1 MKSCKNSS
9 KVMSLLSMCFQLT
22 KLSTFITL
30 SLLKSILHINKTGS
44 TKLLNTRK
52 CHVAKLHEC
61 SDKWKFCVHNE
72 MFMKYSFILKV
83 IFCQLVFHAG
93 ENASMYYHTF
103 YKPLTILIQVSSPRV
118 CKSMFMTATIFYF
131 FHLTTVEI
139 LTNSLQK
146 N

>member
-1 MKSCKNSS
+1 
-9 KVMSLLSMCFQLT
+9 
-22 KLSTFITL
+22 
-30 SLLKSILHINKTGS
+30 
-44 TKLLNTRK
+44 
-52 CHVAKLHEC
+52 
-61 SDKWKFCVHNE
+61 
-72 MFMKYSFILKV
+72 
-83 IFCQLVFHAG
+83 
-93 ENASMYYHTF
+93 MYYHTF